1 MKKLIGVIISL
12 AVFAVAVALAFEFSY
27 KISPDEFITDRTTF
41 IYSNKNLNEEKIK
54 KLEKIFG
61 LENIE
66 DKEIVKKIDS
76 IYLLS
81 QSRFYS
87 ENIKIVGIV
96 DTGKYFPAMYLKLK
110 DFFNQRDDYFY
121 QLKDELKEKAG
132 ISQDENVYL
141 KAYRGLFFVGTD
153 IDTINRII
161 HGNSKKSLK
170 VIDIINQR
178 AENDLGTVIL
188 NQERERLLGIDRVVL
203 SGNTEGKKVIL
214 DGSIYGDNSIIKN
227 LSSQPAVR
235 RMNKYI
241 DENRLY
247 FSTANLK
254 ILDTFILRAVS
265 YTYGN
270 RQLNIIQDLFLK
282 GSIEIFS
289 QLNGEIV
296 VDVENGNYLFGIKNS
311 DNAEKYVEY
320 FKDDEEINIE
330 KDREG
335 NIYICIGEDTFVPV
349 QNKKELTPNQFF
361 SGKMDTYYGKIEAEG
376 FYETDSLR
384 IKAVIELNEEI

>member
-1 MKKLIGVIISL
+1 
-12 AVFAVAVALAFEFSY
+12 
-27 KISPDEFITDRTTF
+27 
-41 IYSNKNLNEEKIK
+41 
-54 KLEKIFG
+54 
-61 LENIE
+61 
-66 DKEIVKKIDS
+66 
-76 IYLLS
+76 
-81 QSRFYS
+81 
-87 ENIKIVGIV
+87 
-96 DTGKYFPAMYLKLK
+96 MYLKLK

-214 DGSIYGDNSIIKN
+214 DGSIYGDNSIIKD

-282 GSIEIFS
+282 GSIDIFS

>member
-12 AVFAVAVALAFEFSY
+12 AVFAVAVALVFEFSY

-214 DGSIYGDNSIIKN
+214 DGSIYGDNSIIKD
-227 LSSQPAVR
+227 LSSQPVVR

-282 GSIEIFS
+282 GSIDIFS

-384 IKAVIELNEEI
+384 IKAAIELNEEI